1 MSEPDDRKSIV
12 DPRFRDTQE
21 TLYDFTDEY
30 LVICPQCQGCAVVR
44 PIAPTDDRSPRRVT
58 CLSCSYTKDWHG
70 TTLSFGTPIDSY
82 FGLPL
87 WLQTEVGDR
96 TFWSYNLR
104 HLQFIKA
111 FVQATIRERSEHPGQ
126 GWRNQ
131 SVISRLPEWIKLAK
145 NRKRVL
151 KAIELLEDRTKPS
164 TKPKPPR

>member
-1 MSEPDDRKSIV
+1 MS
-12 DPRFRDTQE
+12 DPHRFRDTQE

-30 LVICPQCQGCAVVR
+30 LVVCPQCSSCARVR
-44 PIAPTDDRSPRRVT
+44 PIDPEVVDYRSPRRVT

-70 TTLSFGTPIDSY
+70 DTIALGRATDAY

-87 WLQTEVGDR
+87 WLQIEVGDR
-96 TFWSYNLR
+96 TLWAHNDR

-151 KAIELLEDRTKPS
+151 KAIALLEDTIN
-164 TKPKPPR
+164 PKN

>member
-1 MSEPDDRKSIV
+1 MPESNDRRAIV
-12 DPRFRDTQE
+12 EHRFRDTQE

-30 LVICPQCQGCAVVR
+30 LVTCPQCGGCARVSPLVTPAIDYR
-44 PIAPTDDRSPRRVT
+44 DPRRVI
-58 CLSCSYTKDWHG
+58 CLSCSYTKDWYG
-70 TTLSFGTPIDSY
+70 ETITIGSAADAY

-96 TFWSYNLR
+96 TLWAHNLR
-104 HLQFIKA
+104 HLQFIKL
-111 FVQATIRERSEHPGQ
+111 FVRATIRERSEHSGQ

-151 KAIELLEDRTKPS
+151 KAIELLEDRLE
-164 TKPKPPR
+164 RVY

>member
-1 MSEPDDRKSIV
+1 MSEPD
-12 DPRFRDTQE
+12 RFRDTQE

-30 LVICPQCQGCAVVR
+30 LVVCPKCQGCAKVR
-44 PIAPTDDRSPRRVT
+44 PIAQPATDYRSPRRVT

-70 TTLSFGTPIDSY
+70 DTIALGNAVDAY

-87 WLQTEVGDR
+87 WLQIEVGDR
-96 TFWSYNLR
+96 TLWAHNDR
-104 HLQFIKA
+104 HLQFIKS
-111 FVQATIRERSEHPGQ
+111 FVQATIRERHDKPGQ

-151 KAIELLEDRTKPS
+151 KAIELLEDTIV
-164 TKPKPPR
+164 

>member
-1 MSEPDDRKSIV
+1 MSEPH
-12 DPRFRDTQE
+12 RFRDTQE
-21 TLYDFTDEY
+21 TLYDFSDEY
-30 LVICPQCQGCAVVR
+30 LVVCPQCQGCAVVR
-44 PIAPTDDRSPRRVT
+44 PIAPPATDYRAPRRVT
-58 CLSCSYTKDWHG
+58 CKSCSYTKDWHG
-70 TTLSFGTPIDSY
+70 TTLAFGTPIDSY

-96 TFWSYNLR
+96 TLWAYNDR

-111 FVQATIRERSEHPGQ
+111 FVQATIRERREHPGQ

-151 KAIELLEDRTKPS
+151 KAIALLEDTGRK
-164 TKPKPPR
+164 

>member
-1 MSEPDDRKSIV
+1 MSEPNEQRSLVDD
-12 DPRFRDTQE
+12 RFRDTQE
-21 TLYDFTDEY
+21 TLYDFTEEY
-30 LVICPQCQGCAVVR
+30 LVVCPQCGRCARVR
-44 PIAPTDDRSPRRVT
+44 PIDPESIGYRAPRRVV

-70 TTLSFGTPIDSY
+70 DALSIGQAADAY

-96 TFWSYNLR
+96 TLWAHSDR
-104 HLQFIKA
+104 HLQFIKS
-111 FVQATIRERSEHPGQ
+111 FVQATIRERHDKPGQ

-151 KAIELLEDRTKPS
+151 KAIGLLEDTIVQCN
-164 TKPKPPR
+164 

>member
-1 MSEPDDRKSIV
+1 MSESN
-12 DPRFRDTQE
+12 RFRDTQE
-21 TLYDFTDEY
+21 TLYDFSDEY
-30 LVICPQCQGCAVVR
+30 LVVCPQCQGCAQVC
-44 PIAPTDDRSPRRVT
+44 PLAPPATDYRAPRRVT
-58 CLSCSYTKDWHG
+58 CQSCSYTKDWHG
-70 TTLSFGTPIDSY
+70 TTITLGNPTDSY

-96 TFWSYNLR
+96 TLWAYNDR

-151 KAIELLEDRTKPS
+151 KAIALLEETINAKH
-164 TKPKPPR
+164 K